1 MEVEIFKQK
10 ANRLFQTA
18 DHLTYMVYPMVKD
31 NKLLMGIVKDLDDAN
46 KCAMDIIINNERKQK
61 RIKALPD
68 NFHTKLVA
76 FRQHCA
82 ARYGV
87 SDDIIQSIAELRDI
101 VEEHNKSTVEFS
113 RKDRF
118 LIFSEGYDKMNVI
131 EFSKLKNHLNKT
143 RKLMEVI
150 NKIK

>member
-18 DHLTYMVYPMVKD
+18 DHLTYMVYPMIKD
-31 NKLLMGIVKDLDDAN
+31 NKLLMAIVKDLNDAN
-46 KCAMDIIINNERKQK
+46 KCAIDIIIDNERRQK

-87 SDDIIQSIAELRDI
+87 GDDIIQSISELREI
-101 VEEHNKSTVEFS
+101 VEEHNKSVMEFS
-113 RKDRF
+113 RKDKF
-118 LIFSEGYDKMNVI
+118 LIFSEGYEKMKTI
-131 EFSKLKNHLNKT
+131 EFSKLKNHLSKT
-143 RKLMEVI
+143 RKLVEVI
-150 NKIK
+150 NSIK